1 MERFEKQT
9 NYSKYFIGI
18 FQIGDAGR
26 FVEIKPFC
34 KMEALFKPLV
44 TWFKYSFLCSLI
56 AFKKSKRLADL
67 VILIVKNFLC
77 LT

>member
-26 FVEIKPFC
+26 FVESQPFC

-44 TWFKYSFLCSLI
+44 NLVQILLPLLSNCFQ
-56 AFKKSKRLADL
+56 KK
-67 VILIVKNFLC
+67 
-77 LT
+77 